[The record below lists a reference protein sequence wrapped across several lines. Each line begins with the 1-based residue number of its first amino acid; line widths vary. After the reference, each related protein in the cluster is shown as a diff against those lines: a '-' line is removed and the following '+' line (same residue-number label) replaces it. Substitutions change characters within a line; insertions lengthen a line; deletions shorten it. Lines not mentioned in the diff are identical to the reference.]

1 MRLAVPL
8 LAERTEKLRVD
19 WAQDRM
25 VELGKARAQA
35 LGWPDAYAYSKAL
48 GEWALL
54 EGRGALPGD
63 GGTALHPRGR
73 PFRTASGLDQRLPV
87 WPSR

>member
-1 MRLAVPL
+1 M
-8 LAERTEKLRVD
+8 EKLRAE
-19 WAQDRM
+19 WTEDRM

-54 EGRGALPGD
+54 EGRGALPVTVVRPSIIEAALSNLTRD
-63 GGTALHPRGR
+63 GSA
-73 PFRTASGLDQRLPV
+73 ASGWRTRSSSVTPAAC
-87 WPSR
+87 